1 MRSGRV
7 RIDRVYGHESAGGSA
22 TPAGPGVSLTFLR
35 RLETAMSAI
44 STMTPRNVPAR
55 GLSVRDRKSCRFRTG
70 P

>member
-44 STMTPRNVPAR
+44 STMRSRVDL
-55 GLSVRDRKSCRFRTG
+55 GRDLEHAASFSQIPTG
-70 P
+70 